1 MPVFITLE
9 GTEGVGKSTALN
21 FIQDYLNTHYVPFIT
36 TREPGGTPLAEKIRH
51 LLLTKD
57 DEPMAHHTE
66 LLLMFAAR
74 AQHIQQVIRPALA
87 AKKWV
92 LCDRFTDASYAYQGG
107 GRGLPMSEIAQ
118 LENLVQGDLQPNL
131 TLWLDAPVEVGLQ
144 RAAARHQ
151 LDRFEQEKLAFF
163 DKVRA
168 VYQQRAASYP
178 QRYRRI
184 DANLPLE
191 QVQAQLKEVLSYA
204 VAVHTL

>member
-9 GTEGVGKSTALN
+9 GTEGVGKSTALAY
-21 FIQDYLNTHYVPFIT
+21 IQDYLSAHYVPFVT

-57 DEPMAHHTE
+57 DEKMAHHTE

-74 AQHIQQVIRPALA
+74 AQHLHQVIKPALA

-107 GRGLPMSEIAQ
+107 GRGLPMSDIAQ
-118 LENLVQGDLQPNL
+118 LESLVQGSLQPTL
-131 TLWLDAPVEVGLQ
+131 TLWLDAPVEIGLQ
-144 RAAARHQ
+144 RAAARNE
-151 LDRFEQEKLAFF
+151 LDRFEQEKVEFF
-163 DKVRA
+163 NKVRA
-168 VYQQRAASYP
+168 VYQQRAELYP

-184 DANLPLE
+184 DANVPLE
-191 QVQAQLKEVLSYA
+191 QVQAQLKAVLSYF
-204 VAVHTL
+204 VAVRTL